1 MCNLSAEKSRL
12 AVQTVCKLKKYIQLY
27 DHEFYLTPPTV
38 QNEINEPAE
47 KKRRV
52 PLTASDYENYTYVIP
67 SARTINDYKQM
78 QASKWKEILLVN
90 HSQWIHIHDYIELHY
105 YNLEIASMGN
115 GHQ

>member
-12 AVQTVCKLKKYIQLY
+12 AVQTVCKLKIYIQLY
-27 DHEFYLTPPTV
+27 DHEFYLTRPTV

-52 PLTASDYENYTYVIP
+52 PLTAGDYENYTCVIP

-78 QASKWKEILLVN
+78 QASQVERDPACKLFSMHSHSRLHCTAILE
-90 HSQWIHIHDYIELHY
+90 SFYDIDTMD
-105 YNLEIASMGN
+105 A
-115 GHQ
+115 